1 MLSLRPGSQSL
12 WVREPV
18 WSPLWRCELDKS
30 LHDLSSRKVCL
41 LLYVETQCAAVRHAA
56 LTPSVAGET
65 LTDVAPWNEAAI
77 VLSRSDSHCVVR
89 GWSERILWEVSV
101 LASAPIP
108 SVAAPYAAS
117 PRQSLAAAGDLAGV
131 VCSGSLFALDAASGK
146 ILYEAEAKQ
155 GASFVAVSAAQED
168 AAGIVAALVDDDAAE
183 VELRAFSAR
192 GGPRGRV
199 VAAFGSE
206 GAPALLRPSTLQ
218 LVSAGA
224 CTAAVLA
231 TAAGDSLVSV
241 PRTQACAKEGA
252 ADSLPLSTSASALG
266 AAKIAALAAVPLA
279 SAGAKSSSPFLAV
292 TFEDGGAAWVSL
304 AGGRVTVVARA
315 AASAGA
321 AGAAAVIDGQPVLL
335 TATVGAKGGLT
346 VAAADATGAAADVG
360 VSGPLPF
367 DSEGVH
373 GASLRALF
381 ALPFAKADGGRG
393 MRLLAV
399 AEDGFGAM
407 LQGSTAA
414 LWTDDG
420 TAACAAQVRLRGA
433 PPPASGAPLP
443 PPPCLPGGRCGGVSP
458 QQRRCCCGG
467 GSGRAGRRRRG
478 L

>member
-1 MLSLRPGSQSL
+1 MCCRST
-12 WVREPV
+12 
-18 WSPLWRCELDKS
+18 
-30 LHDLSSRKVCL
+30 SS
-41 LLYVETQCAAVRHAA
+41 AHAVR
-56 LTPSVAGET
+56 AGET
-65 LTDVAPWNEAAI
+65 LTDVASWNDAAI

-89 GWSERILWEVSV
+89 GWSERILWEVSL

-131 VCSGSLFALDAASGK
+131 LCSGSLFALDAASGK
-146 ILYEAEAKQ
+146 ILYEAEARP

-168 AAGIVAALVDDDAAE
+168 AAGIVAALVNDDAAE

-192 GGPRGRV
+192 GGSRGRV

-231 TAAGDSLVSV
+231 TASGDGLVTV
-241 PRTQACAKEGA
+241 PRTQACTKEGA
-252 ADSLPLSTSASALG
+252 VDSPPLSTSASALG
-266 AAKIAALAAVPLA
+266 AAKIVALAAVPLA
-279 SAGAKSSSPFLAV
+279 SAGVTSSPFLAV
-292 TFEDGGAAWVSL
+292 TFDDGRAAWVSL
-304 AGGRVTVVARA
+304 AGGRATVVARA
-315 AASAGA
+315 AASAGT
-321 AGAAAVIDGQPVLL
+321 AGAAAVVDGRPVLL
-335 TATVGAKGGLT
+335 TATLGKGLLNVT
-346 VAAADATGAAADVG
+346 AADATGAAADVG

-373 GASLRALF
+373 GTSLRALF

-420 TAACAAQVRLRGA
+420 GAACTVQVRLRGT
-433 PPPASGAPLP
+433 PPPRVELHSLCGCPSSLSSSSLARWSEWR
-443 PPPCLPGGRCGGVSP
+443 CLP
-458 QQRRCCCGG
+458 
-467 GSGRAGRRRRG
+467 
-478 L
+478 